1 MTADEIED
9 WSNGHVG
16 RLQLVRTAVGFVN
29 LLVGSLILVKVMG
42 WLE

>member
-16 RLQLVRTAVGFVN
+16 RLQLVRTVVGMVN
-29 LLVGSLILVKVMG
+29 LLVAVLILSKVY
-42 WLE
+42 